1 MFFQKKGK
9 LRKEYDDKLIVLLE
23 KVKNEWLRQ
32 KRMVEQSVE
41 PSQDVLCSLKI
52 AEAKYFFLLKEAKT
66 SSCKDG
72 AMVKG
77 SAEKAEPFYFICLE
91 RSINVFC
98 EERVAESR

>member
-9 LRKEYDDKLIVLLE
+9 LRKEYDDKLIAALE

-52 AEAKYFFLLKEAKT
+52 AEAKYFLLLKEAKRRP
-66 SSCKDG
+66 
-72 AMVKG
+72 VKM
-77 SAEKAEPFYFICLE
+77 EQW
-91 RSINVFC
+91 
-98 EERVAESR
+98 

>member
-52 AEAKYFFLLKEAKT
+52 AEAKYFFLLKEAKRRP
-66 SSCKDG
+66 
-72 AMVKG
+72 VKM
-77 SAEKAEPFYFICLE
+77 EKW
-91 RSINVFC
+91 
-98 EERVAESR
+98 

>member
-1 MFFQKKGK
+1 HGELELVENGKLTEKAKKKGK

-52 AEAKYFFLLKEAKT
+52 AEAKYCFF
-66 SSCKDG
+66 
-72 AMVKG
+72 
-77 SAEKAEPFYFICLE
+77 
-91 RSINVFC
+91 
-98 EERVAESR
+98 

>member
-41 PSQDVLCSLKI
+41 PPQDVICSLKI
-52 AEAKYFFLLKEAKT
+52 AEAKYFFLLKEAKRRP
-66 SSCKDG
+66 
-72 AMVKG
+72 VKM
-77 SAEKAEPFYFICLE
+77 EQW
-91 RSINVFC
+91 
-98 EERVAESR
+98 

>member
-9 LRKEYDDKLIVLLE
+9 LRKEYDDNLIVLLE

-52 AEAKYFFLLKEAKT
+52 AEAKYFFLLKEAKRRPV
-66 SSCKDG
+66 KDG
-72 AMVKG
+72 TMVKG
-77 SAEKAEPFYFICLE
+77 SAEEAEPFCCIP
-91 RSINVFC
+91 
-98 EERVAESR
+98 

>member
-41 PSQDVLCSLKI
+41 PSPAVLCSLKI
-52 AEAKYFFLLKEAKT
+52 AEAKYFFLLKEAKRRP
-66 SSCKDG
+66 
-72 AMVKG
+72 VKM
-77 SAEKAEPFYFICLE
+77 EQW
-91 RSINVFC
+91 
-98 EERVAESR
+98 

>member
-41 PSQDVLCSLKI
+41 PSQDVLLFFENSRGEI
-52 AEAKYFFLLKEAKT
+52 FLLAK
-66 SSCKDG
+66 K
-72 AMVKG
+72 KQ
-77 SAEKAEPFYFICLE
+77 
-91 RSINVFC
+91 NV
-98 EERVAESR
+98 VL

>member
-41 PSQDVLCSLKI
+41 PSRDVICSLKI
-52 AEAKYFFLLKEAKT
+52 AEAKYFFLLKEAKRRP
-66 SSCKDG
+66 
-72 AMVKG
+72 VKM
-77 SAEKAEPFYFICLE
+77 EQW
-91 RSINVFC
+91 
-98 EERVAESR
+98 